1 MIQIDEKQAKRIT
14 TLSELEKCRD
24 SLNLTDRQKE
34 IFMMRFHRGWSY
46 VRISIEAD
54 ISVSTVQSEMNV
66 IREKLADYK

>member
-14 TLSELEKCRD
+14 TLSELENCRD

-54 ISVSTVQSEMNV
+54 ISVSTVQSEMNI